1 MVSTLH
7 GEMLSEHSADL
18 ILSTLHE
25 SIWHTFKRDAQRIL
39 LNSRVVLWHFG
50 IREGGNVNILRE
62 WDLWG
67 PLVFVLV
74 LGTCLTADAQ
84 DATTLFSIVFWIIV
98 FGSVALTLNVLLLRG
113 RIIFLQAISLTGYC
127 VFPLNIAVLLMKI
140 SHYKTYRTMLASAAV
155 IFSVKASSPFISA
168 AVPGKRTAL
177 AMFPIILLHVSL
189 TVLAVFSV

>member
-7 GEMLSEHSADL
+7 GEMFSEHSADL

-84 DATTLFSIVFWIIV
+84 DATTLFSIVF
-98 FGSVALTLNVLLLRG
+98 
-113 RIIFLQAISLTGYC
+113 
-127 VFPLNIAVLLMKI
+127 
-140 SHYKTYRTMLASAAV
+140 
-155 IFSVKASSPFISA
+155 
-168 AVPGKRTAL
+168 
-177 AMFPIILLHVSL
+177 
-189 TVLAVFSV
+189 